1 MAEIM
6 SLIMM
11 VFMVM
16 PVIAPTAG
24 QLILLFAE
32 WRIVFAFMAAVGLIA
47 GLWTALRIP
56 ETLDGANRRE
66 FNLATIL
73 QGFGAVATHRL
84 SLWYTLAAACMFG
97 ALFGLVN
104 SAQQIYVGIYG
115 LGVWFPV
122 IFAVVAG
129 VMALSAFLNARI
141 VSRFGMRR
149 ISHLAV
155 SGFFLA
161 SCLTATLAY
170 LGTIPLPDF
179 VGLLCVCMFQFG
191 FVNSNFRAIAMDP
204 LGKLAG
210 TASSVQGLTQTV
222 GGAAIGA
229 AIGQAFDGTVFPLVA
244 GFALSSCAA
253 LVCIAIAEKGKLYT
267 ASPEMVVTR

>member
-11 VFMVM
+11 VFMIM
-16 PVIAPTAG
+16 PVMAPSAG

-32 WRIVFAFMAAVGLIA
+32 WRLVFAFMALVGLA
-47 GLWTALRIP
+47 AMLWTALRIP
-56 ETLDGANRRE
+56 ETLAPENRRE
-66 FNLATIL
+66 FNVSTVLR
-73 QGFGAVATHRL
+73 GFHAVATHRL
-84 SLWYTLAAACMFG
+84 SLWYTLAASCMFG

-104 SAQQIYVGIYG
+104 SAQQIYVGVYG
-115 LGVWFPV
+115 LGVWFPLV
-122 IFAVVAG
+122 FAVVAG
-129 VMALSAFLNARI
+129 VMAGSAFLNSRI

-155 SGFFLA
+155 TGFFLT
-161 SCLTATLAY
+161 SCFLAMVTWNGA
-170 LGTIPLPDF
+170 LPLPDF
-179 VGLLCVCMFQFG
+179 IGILCLCMFQFG
-191 FVNSNFRAIAMDP
+191 FINSNFRAIAMDP

-229 AIGQAFDGTVFPLVA
+229 VIGQAFNGTVHPMAV
-244 GFALSSCAA
+244 GFALSSGMA
-253 LVCIAIAEKGKLYT
+253 LLCIAIAEKGRLYST
-267 ASPEMVVTR
+267 SPELVATH